1 MSEQVQRRDFLKL
14 AGVAAIAA
22 AKATGNE
29 KPVRIGFVGVG
40 NRGTGLVRILLDLPG
55 VEIPAICDINEQHL
69 QTAQNLVEKSGRKRP
84 EGYSSGVE
92 DYLRLIVR
100 DDLDAV
106 MTATPWQLHTPIAVA
121 AMKAG
126 KYAATEVPAA
136 ITLEECWEL
145 VNTSE
150 KTGMPCMM
158 LENDCFG
165 RGALMALN
173 LVQQGVLGEL
183 IHCEGGYDHDLR
195 AGLLR
200 NGELSWRG
208 MHALKRNAN
217 LYPTHPIGPIAWW
230 TGINRGD
237 RFTYLTSMSSKSRG
251 LSHYAAKHFGA
262 DNINAQRQFADGDV
276 NTSLLMTERGVT
288 ITLNHDTQLPRP
300 YSDSGDTK
308 IPLMVQRLQGTE
320 GIFFGSLEKI
330 YIDGRS
336 PLHKWEDT
344 APYYEQYEHLLWK
357 TLGEAARSSSHGGED
372 YVELHQF
379 VRAVRNR
386 IQTPVDVY
394 DAATWSAIVPLSE
407 QSVASKS
414 APVDFPDFTRGKWKN
429 PRPLNLGL

>member
-1 MSEQVQRRDFLKL
+1 MSSHVQRRDFLKL
-14 AGVAAIAA
+14 VSAGLAQSLAGA
-22 AKATGNE
+22 G
-29 KPVRIGFVGVG
+29 KPVKIGLVGVG
-40 NRGTGLVRILLDLPG
+40 NRGTGLVKILLDVPG
-55 VEIPAICDINEQHL
+55 VEIPAICDINEEHL
-69 QTAQNLVEKSGRKRP
+69 QNAQAIVEKRAGKRP
-84 EGYSSGVE
+84 EGYSSGPE
-92 DYLRLIVR
+92 DYRRLVAR
-100 DDLDAV
+100 EDLDAV
-106 MTATPWQLHTPIAVA
+106 MTATPWELHTPVAVA

-136 ITLEECWEL
+136 ITVEQCWEL

-150 KTGMPCMM
+150 QTGMPCMM

-173 LVQQGVLGEL
+173 LVEQGVLGEV
-183 IHCEGGYDHDLR
+183 IHCEGGYDHDIR

-208 MHALKRNAN
+208 MHALRRNAN

-251 LSHYAAKHFGA
+251 LSHYAAKHFGP
-262 DNINAQRQFADGDV
+262 DNIYAKRQFADGDV
-276 NTSLLMTERGVT
+276 NTSLIMTEKGVT
-288 ITLNHDTQLPRP
+288 VTLNHDTQLPRP

-336 PLHKWEDT
+336 PEHKWEDT
-344 APYYEQYEHLLWK
+344 GPYYEQYDHFLWK
-357 TLGEAARSSSHGGED
+357 ALGEAARSSSHGGED

-379 VRAVRNR
+379 VRAVRNK

-394 DAATWSAIVPLSE
+394 DAATWSVIVPLSE

-414 APVDFPDFTRGKWKN
+414 AAVDFPDFTRGKWKN

>member
-1 MSEQVQRRDFLKL
+1 MSRHYQRREFLKL
-14 AGVAAIAA
+14 AGAA
-22 AKATGNE
+22 AMARSLNGAE

-40 NRGTGLVRILLDLPG
+40 NRGTGLVKILLDVPG
-55 VEIPAICDINEQHL
+55 VEIPAICDINEEHL
-69 QTAQNLVEKSGRKRP
+69 KKRSGHRREERTQATRRIFARRRRLSAHGSARGSGRRHDCDSL
-84 EGYSSGVE
+84 G
-92 DYLRLIVR
+92 
-100 DDLDAV
+100 
-106 MTATPWQLHTPIAVA
+106 MHTPIAVA

-136 ITLEECWEL
+136 ITVEQCWEL

-150 KTGMPCMM
+150 QTGMPCMM

-183 IHCEGGYDHDLR
+183 IHCEGGYDHDIR
-195 AGLLR
+195 AELLK
-200 NGELSWRG
+200 GGDLSWRG
-208 MHALKRNAN
+208 LHALRRNAN

-230 TGINRGD
+230 TSINRGD
-237 RFTYLTSMSSKSRG
+237 RFTYLTSMSSRSRG
-251 LSHYAAKHFGA
+251 LNRYAEKHFGP
-262 DNINAQRQFADGDV
+262 DNVNAKRQFGGDV
-276 NTSLLMTERGVT
+276 NTSLIMTEKGITV
-288 ITLNHDTQLPRP
+288 TLNHDTQLPRP

-320 GIFFGSLEKI
+320 GIFFGSMEKI

-344 APYYEQYEHLLWK
+344 ASYYEQYEHFLWRE
-357 TLGEAARSSSHGGED
+357 LGDAAKSSSHGGED
-372 YVELHQF
+372 FVELHQF
-379 VRAVRNR
+379 VWAVRNK

-394 DAATWSAIVPLSE
+394 DAATWSVIIPLSE

-414 APVDFPDFTRGKWKN
+414 ATVDFPDFTRGKWKN

>member
-1 MSEQVQRRDFLKL
+1 MSRHYQRREFLKL
-14 AGVAAIAA
+14 AGAA
-22 AKATGNE
+22 AMAQSLNGAE
-29 KPVRIGFVGVG
+29 KPVHIGFVGVG
-40 NRGTGLVRILLDLPG
+40 KRGTGLVKILLDIPG
-55 VEIPAICDINEQHL
+55 VEIPAICDTNEEHL
-69 QTAQNLVEKSGRKRP
+69 KNAQDIVEKRGRKRP
-84 EGYSSGVE
+84 EAYSRGDE
-92 DYLRLIVR
+92 DYRRLAER
-100 DDLDAV
+100 EDLNAV
-106 MTATPWQLHTPIAVA
+106 MTATPWELHTPIAVA
-121 AMKAG
+121 AMKAR

-136 ITLEECWEL
+136 ITVEQCWEL

-150 KTGMPCMM
+150 QTGMPCMM

-183 IHCEGGYDHDLR
+183 IHCEGGYDHDIR
-195 AGLLR
+195 EGLLK

-208 MHALKRNAN
+208 LHALRRNAN

-237 RFTYLTSMSSKSRG
+237 RFTYLTSMSSRSRG
-251 LSHYAAKHFGA
+251 LNRYAEKHFGP
-262 DNINAQRQFADGDV
+262 DNVNVKRQFGGDV
-276 NTSLLMTERGVT
+276 NTSLIMTEKGVT
-288 ITLNHDTQLPRP
+288 VTLNHDTQLPRP

-320 GIFFGSLEKI
+320 GMFFGSMEKI

-344 APYYEQYEHLLWK
+344 ASYYEQYEHFLWSE
-357 TLGEAARSSSHGGED
+357 LGEAAKSSSHGGED

-379 VRAVRNR
+379 VRAVRNK

-394 DAATWSAIVPLSE
+394 DAATWSVIIPLSE

-414 APVDFPDFTRGKWKN
+414 AAVDFPDFTRGKWKS

>member
-1 MSEQVQRRDFLKL
+1 MSSHFQRREFLKL
-14 AGVAAIAA
+14 AGAAGIAGSLA
-22 AKATGNE
+22 GAE
-29 KPVRIGFVGVG
+29 KPVRIGLVGVG
-40 NRGTGLVRILLDLPG
+40 NRGTGLVKILLDVPG
-55 VEIPAICDINEQHL
+55 VELRAICDINEEHL
-69 QTAQNLVEKSGRKRP
+69 QNAQAIVEKAGRRRP
-84 EGYSSGVE
+84 EGYSSGPE
-92 DYLRLIVR
+92 DFRRLVAR
-100 DDLDAV
+100 EDLDAV
-106 MTATPWQLHTPIAVA
+106 VTATPWELHTPIAVA

-136 ITLEECWEL
+136 ITVEQCWEL
-145 VNTSE
+145 VKTSE
-150 KTGMPCMM
+150 QTGMPCMM

-173 LVQQGVLGEL
+173 LVEQGVLGEL
-183 IHCEGGYDHDLR
+183 IHCEGGYDHDIR

-208 MHALKRNAN
+208 MHALRRNAN

-251 LSHYAAKHFGA
+251 LSHYAAKHFGP
-262 DNINAQRQFADGDV
+262 DNAYAKRQFADGDV
-276 NTSLLMTERGVT
+276 NTSLLMTEKGVT
-288 ITLNHDTQLPRP
+288 VTLNHDTQLPRP

-336 PLHKWEDT
+336 PEHKWEDT
-344 APYYEQYEHLLWK
+344 GPYYEQYDHFLWK
-357 TLGEAARSSSHGGED
+357 ALGEAARTSSHGGED

-394 DAATWSAIVPLSE
+394 DAATWSVIVPLSE

-414 APVDFPDFTRGKWKN
+414 AAVDFPDFTRGKWKN

>member
-1 MSEQVQRRDFLKL
+1 MSSHFQRREFLKL
-14 AGVAAIAA
+14 AGAAGMAGSLSGA
-22 AKATGNE
+22 G
-29 KPVRIGFVGVG
+29 KPVRIGLVGVG
-40 NRGTGLVRILLDLPG
+40 NRGTGLLKIFSDIPG
-55 VEIPAICDINEQHL
+55 VEIPAICDINEEHL
-69 QTAQNLVEKSGRKRP
+69 QNAQALVEKAWRRRP
-84 EGYSSGVE
+84 EGYSSGPE
-92 DYLRLIVR
+92 DYRRLVAR
-100 DDLDAV
+100 EDLDAV
-106 MTATPWQLHTPIAVA
+106 VTATPWELHTPIAVA

-136 ITLEECWEL
+136 ITVEQCWEL

-150 KTGMPCMM
+150 QTGMPCMM

-173 LVQQGVLGEL
+173 LVEQGVLGEV

-200 NGELSWRG
+200 NGQLSWRG
-208 MHALKRNAN
+208 MHALRRNAN

-230 TGINRGD
+230 IGINRGD

-251 LSHYAAKHFGA
+251 LSHYAAKHFGP
-262 DNINAQRQFADGDV
+262 DNLYAKSQFADGDV
-276 NTSLLMTERGVT
+276 NTSLIMTEKGVT
-288 ITLNHDTQLPRP
+288 VTLNHDTQLPRP

-336 PLHKWEDT
+336 PEHKWEDSG
-344 APYYEQYEHLLWK
+344 PYYEQYDHLLWK
-357 TLGEAARSSSHGGED
+357 ALGEAARSSGHGGEE

-379 VRAVRNR
+379 VRAVSNKM
-386 IQTPVDVY
+386 QTPVDVY
-394 DAATWSAIVPLSE
+394 DAATWSVIVPLSE
-407 QSVASKS
+407 RSVAAKS
-414 APVDFPDFTRGKWKN
+414 APIDFPDFTRGKWKN
-429 PRPLNLGL
+429 PRALTLGV

>member
-1 MSEQVQRRDFLKL
+1 MSSHFQRREFLKL
-14 AGVAAIAA
+14 AGAAGLAPSLGGA
-22 AKATGNE
+22 G
-29 KPVRIGFVGVG
+29 KPVRMGLVGVG
-40 NRGTGLVRILLDLPG
+40 NRGTGLVKILLEVPG
-55 VEIPAICDINEQHL
+55 VEIPAICDINEEHL
-69 QTAQNLVEKSGRKRP
+69 QNAQAIVEKTGRKRP
-84 EGYSSGVE
+84 EGYASGAE
-92 DYLRLIVR
+92 DYRRLVVR
-100 DDLDAV
+100 EDLDAV
-106 MTATPWQLHTPIAVA
+106 ITATPWELHTAIAVA

-136 ITLEECWEL
+136 ITVEQCWEL

-150 KTGMPCMM
+150 QTGMPCMM

-173 LVQQGVLGEL
+173 LVEQGVLGEL
-183 IHCEGGYDHDLR
+183 IHCEGGYDHDIR
-195 AGLLR
+195 SGLLR
-200 NGELSWRG
+200 NGQLSWRG
-208 MHALKRNAN
+208 MHALRRNAN

-251 LSHYAAKHFGA
+251 LSHYAAKHFGP
-262 DNINAQRQFADGDV
+262 DNIYAKREFASGDV
-276 NTSLLMTERGVT
+276 NTSLIMTQKGVT
-288 ITLNHDTQLPRP
+288 VTLNHDTQLPRP

-308 IPLMVQRLQGTE
+308 IPLMVQRLQGTD
-320 GIFFGSLEKI
+320 GIFFGSMEKI

-344 APYYEQYEHLLWK
+344 APYYEQYEHFLWK
-357 TLGEAARSSSHGGED
+357 ALGDAARSASHGGED

-379 VRAVRNR
+379 VRAVRNKT
-386 IQTPVDVY
+386 QTPIDVY
-394 DAATWSAIVPLSE
+394 DAATWSVIVPLSE

-414 APVDFPDFTRGKWKN
+414 AAVDFPDFTRGKWKT

>member
-1 MSEQVQRRDFLKL
+1 MSSHFQRREFLKL
-14 AGVAAIAA
+14 AGAAGLAPSLVGA
-22 AKATGNE
+22 E
-29 KPVRIGFVGVG
+29 KSVRLGLVGVG
-40 NRGTGLVRILLDLPG
+40 NRGTGLVQILLDVPG
-55 VEIPAICDINEQHL
+55 VEIPAICDINEEHL
-69 QTAQNLVEKSGRKRP
+69 QNAQAIVEKTGRKRP
-84 EGYSSGVE
+84 EGYARGPE
-92 DYLRLIVR
+92 DYRRLVVR
-100 DDLDAV
+100 EDLDAV
-106 MTATPWQLHTPIAVA
+106 ITATPWELHTPIAVA

-126 KYAATEVPAA
+126 KYVATEVPAA
-136 ITLEECWEL
+136 ITVEQCWEL

-150 KTGMPCMM
+150 QTGMPCMM

-173 LVQQGVLGEL
+173 LVEQGVLGEL
-183 IHCEGGYDHDLR
+183 IHCEGGYDHDIR

-200 NGELSWRG
+200 DGQLSWRG
-208 MHALKRNAN
+208 MHALRRNAN

-230 TGINRGD
+230 TAINRGD
-237 RFTYLTSMSSKSRG
+237 RFTYLTSMSSKARG

-262 DNINAQRQFADGDV
+262 DNIYANRQFAGGDV
-276 NTSLLMTERGVT
+276 NTSLIMTEKGVT
-288 ITLNHDTQLPRP
+288 VTLNHDTQLPRP

-308 IPLMVQRLQGTE
+308 IPLMVQRLQGTD

-344 APYYEQYEHLLWK
+344 APYYEQYEHFLWK
-357 TLGEAARSSSHGGED
+357 ALGEAARSSSHGGED

-379 VRAVRNR
+379 VRAVRNK

-394 DAATWSAIVPLSE
+394 DAATWSVIVPLSE

-414 APVDFPDFTRGKWKN
+414 AAVDFPDFTRGKWKTL
-429 PRPLNLGL
+429 RPLNLGL

>member
-1 MSEQVQRRDFLKL
+1 MSDGYQRREFLRL
-14 AGVAAIAA
+14 AGTAGLAGALKGA
-22 AKATGNE
+22 E
-29 KPVRIGFVGVG
+29 KPVRIGLVGVG
-40 NRGTGLVRILLDLPG
+40 SRGTGLLRILLDVPG
-55 VEIPAICDINEQHL
+55 VQIPAISDINEEHL
-69 QTAQNLVEKSGRKRP
+69 RNAQDLVEKGNRPRP
-84 EGYSSGVE
+84 EGYSRGPE
-92 DYLRLIVR
+92 DYRRLVAR
-100 DDLDAV
+100 EDLDAV
-106 MTATPWQLHTPIAVA
+106 MTATPWELHTPVAVA

-136 ITLEECWEL
+136 LTIEQCWEL

-150 KTGMPCMM
+150 QTGVPCMM

-183 IHCEGGYDHDLR
+183 IHCEGGYDHDIR
-195 AGLLR
+195 EGLLR

-208 MHALKRNAN
+208 MHALRRNAN

-251 LSHYAAKHFGA
+251 LNRYAEKRFGTDNVNAK
-262 DNINAQRQFADGDV
+262 RKFANGDV
-276 NTSLLMTERGVT
+276 NTSVIMTEKGVT
-288 ITLNHDTQLPRP
+288 VTLNHDTQLPRP
-300 YSDSGDTK
+300 YSDSGDTS

-320 GIFFGSLEKI
+320 GIFFGSMEKI

-344 APYYEQYEHLLWK
+344 GPYYEQYEHLLWK
-357 TLGEAARSSSHGGED
+357 ELGEAAKSSSHGGED
-372 YVELHQF
+372 YVELYEF
-379 VRAVRNR
+379 VRAVRNK

-394 DAATWSAIVPLSE
+394 DAATWSVITPLSE
-407 QSVASKS
+407 QSAASRS
-414 APVDFPDFTRGKWKN
+414 APMDFPDFTRGKWKTV
-429 PRPLNLGL
+429 RPIDLGL

>member
-1 MSEQVQRRDFLKL
+1 MSSHFQRREFLKL
-14 AGVAAIAA
+14 AGAAGMAGSLSGA
-22 AKATGNE
+22 G
-29 KPVRIGFVGVG
+29 KPVRIGLVGVG
-40 NRGTGLVRILLDLPG
+40 NRGTGLLKIFSDIPG
-55 VEIPAICDINEQHL
+55 VEIPAICDINEEHL
-69 QTAQNLVEKSGRKRP
+69 QNAQALVEKAWHRRP
-84 EGYSSGVE
+84 EGYSSGPE
-92 DYLRLIVR
+92 DYRRLVAR
-100 DDLDAV
+100 EDLDAV
-106 MTATPWQLHTPIAVA
+106 VTATPWELHTPIAVA

-136 ITLEECWEL
+136 ITVEQCWEL

-150 KTGMPCMM
+150 QTGMPCMM

-173 LVQQGVLGEL
+173 LVEQGVLGEV

-200 NGELSWRG
+200 NGQLSWRG
-208 MHALKRNAN
+208 MHALRRNAN

-230 TGINRGD
+230 IGINRGD

-251 LSHYAAKHFGA
+251 LSHYAAKHFGP
-262 DNINAQRQFADGDV
+262 DNLYAKDQFADGDV
-276 NTSLLMTERGVT
+276 NTSLIMTEKGVT
-288 ITLNHDTQLPRP
+288 VTLNHDTQLPRP

-336 PLHKWEDT
+336 PEHKWEDSG
-344 APYYEQYEHLLWK
+344 PYYEQYDHLLWK
-357 TLGEAARSSSHGGED
+357 ALGAAARSSSHGGED

-379 VRAVRNR
+379 VRAVSNKM
-386 IQTPVDVY
+386 QTPVDVY
-394 DAATWSAIVPLSE
+394 DAATWSVIVPLSE
-407 QSVASKS
+407 RSVAAKS

-429 PRPLNLGL
+429 PRALTLGV

>member
-1 MSEQVQRRDFLKL
+1 MG
-14 AGVAAIAA
+14 A
-22 AKATGNE
+22 E
-29 KPVRIGFVGVG
+29 KPVRMGLVGVG
-40 NRGTGLVRILLDLPG
+40 NRGTGLVKILLDVPG
-55 VEIPAICDINEQHL
+55 VEIPAICDINEEHL
-69 QTAQNLVEKSGRKRP
+69 QNAQAIVEKTGRKRP
-84 EGYSSGVE
+84 EGYASGPE
-92 DYLRLIVR
+92 DYRRLVIR
-100 DDLDAV
+100 EDLDAV
-106 MTATPWQLHTPIAVA
+106 ITATPWELHTPIAVA

-136 ITLEECWEL
+136 ITVEQCWEL

-150 KTGMPCMM
+150 QTGMPCMM

-173 LVQQGVLGEL
+173 LVEQRVLGEL
-183 IHCEGGYDHDLR
+183 IHCEGGYDHDIR

-200 NGELSWRG
+200 DGQLSWRG
-208 MHALKRNAN
+208 MHALRRNAN

-237 RFTYLTSMSSKSRG
+237 RFTYLTSMSSKARG
-251 LSHYAAKHFGA
+251 LSHYAATHFGA
-262 DNINAQRQFADGDV
+262 DNIYANRQFAGGDV
-276 NTSLLMTERGVT
+276 NTSLIMTEKGVT
-288 ITLNHDTQLPRP
+288 VTLNHDTQLPRP

-308 IPLMVQRLQGTE
+308 IPLMVQRLQGTD

-344 APYYEQYEHLLWK
+344 APYYEQYEHFLWK
-357 TLGEAARSSSHGGED
+357 ALGEAARSSSHGGED

-379 VRAVRNR
+379 VRAVRNK

-394 DAATWSAIVPLSE
+394 DAATWSVIVPLSE

-414 APVDFPDFTRGKWKN
+414 AAVDFPDFTRGKWKT